1 MGRKETRYLQC
12 AHFNE
17 EKCDRNENMEEG
29 EQLARSPG
37 CVHRMHFK
45 TKAAKECF
53 ENLLC
58 MFS

>member
-1 MGRKETRYLQC
+1 MSGKKRNQIQC

-17 EKCDRNENMEEG
+17 EKCDRNENIGEG
-29 EQLARSPG
+29 GRLARSPG
-37 CVHRMHFK
+37 CVHRMYFK

-53 ENLLC
+53 ENLVY